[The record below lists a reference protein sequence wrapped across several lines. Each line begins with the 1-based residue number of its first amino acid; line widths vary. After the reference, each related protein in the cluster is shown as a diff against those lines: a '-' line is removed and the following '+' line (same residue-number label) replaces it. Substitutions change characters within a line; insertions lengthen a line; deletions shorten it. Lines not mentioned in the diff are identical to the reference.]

1 MKNIVNNMSWLLA
14 EVERPE
20 WVANS
25 FPIIEAVL
33 AVIISLCAIF
43 MIVAVVAQKGES
55 NGITGVTGSQADTFY
70 NRNKSASLQGK
81 LKKWVMI
88 DAIIILVLSIA
99 FLILT
104 QIYYVGA

>member
-1 MKNIVNNMSWLLA
+1 MNRIFNNASWILA
-14 EVERPE
+14 GGERPE
-20 WVANS
+20 WIANS

-43 MIVAVVAQKGES
+43 MIIAVVAQKGES
-55 NGITGVTGSQADTFY
+55 NGITGITGSSADTFY
-70 NRNKSASLQGK
+70 NRNKKASLQGK

-88 DAIIILVLSIA
+88 DAIVILVLSIA

>member
-1 MKNIVNNMSWLLA
+1 MNNYFKNISGLLA
-14 EVERPE
+14 DVERPE

-33 AVIISLCAIF
+33 AVVISLCAIF
-43 MIVAVVAQKGES
+43 MIIAVVAQKGES
-55 NGITGVTGSQADTFY
+55 NGITGITGSSADTFY
-70 NRNKSASLQGK
+70 KKKKKASLQGK

-88 DAIIILVLSIA
+88 DAIVILVLSIA